1 MLIHGRIWPM
11 GFDPNIYFCNDGVA
25 IGLGNI
31 WRFSY
36 IVYSNG
42 GGAFFIPYFFAIA
55 IMGIPFLILEYGI
68 GFSFKRSFTE
78 IFKSIN
84 PKFEYIAWILI
95 FSITIVLIYYMVIIS
110 WDMFYLVKSFTFGW
124 GSDTAAYFIQNVGGS
139 ENLSNIGNFFIPVG
153 VGVIVSWFILWF
165 ISHRSIEKGI
175 GLASK
180 ILIPAVF
187 IIMAIIVI
195 YALTL
200 PGASIGTDALLNP
213 DWNLLFNINL
223 WIVAFSQIIFSLGI
237 GEALALTYATYLS
250 DNKGL
255 TDNVLFVVASNSSFE
270 IFTAF
275 GVFSILGYMSATSR
289 TPLVQLVTEGT
300 GLIFVVFPKIFS
312 LMGIVGRVLAPLFFL
327 AVLFAGIS
335 SAFAFFE
342 PLIGSISSKSNMSRK
357 KLVTILSIIGC
368 LCSLAFTCG
377 VSSYLVGIVDGF
389 VNKFGIL
396 LLIAIQC
403 IVFGWYYGT
412 DKVIPVLN
420 EKSRIKVG
428 TLWTAIIKY
437 ILPIFLIII
446 WLIGIVDLFM
456 NVSQFEL
463 MVDIGLIVI
472 VMALSTI
479 FYKMKSK
486 ETVV

>member
-1 MLIHGRIWPM
+1 M
-11 GFDPNIYFCNDGVA
+11 
-25 IGLGNI
+25 
-31 WRFSY
+31 
-36 IVYSNG
+36 
-42 GGAFFIPYFFAIA
+42 
-55 IMGIPFLILEYGI
+55 ILEYGI

-84 PKFEYIAWILI
+84 PKFEYISWILI
-95 FSITIVLIYYMVIIS
+95 FSIAIVLIYYMVIIS
-110 WDMFYLVKSFTFGW
+110 WDLFYLVKSITFGW
-124 GSDTAAYFIQNVGGS
+124 GSDTAAYFVQNVGGS
-139 ENLSNIGNFFIPVG
+139 ENLANIGNFFIPIG
-153 VGVIVSWFILWF
+153 AGVIVSWFILWF
-165 ISHRSIEKGI
+165 ISHRSIDKGI

-187 IIMAIIVI
+187 VMMAIIVI

-200 PGASIGTDALLNP
+200 PGASIGIDALIHPN
-213 DWNLLFNINL
+213 WNLLSDINL

-255 TDNVLFVVASNSSFE
+255 TDNVFFVVLSNSSFE

-275 GVFSILGYMSATSR
+275 GVFSILGYMSATSG
-289 TPLVQLVTEGT
+289 TPLVQLVSEGT

-312 LMGIVGRVLAPLFFL
+312 LMGVIGHILAPLFFL

-342 PLIGSISSKSNMSRK
+342 PIIGSISSKSNMSRK
-357 KLVTILSIIGC
+357 KLVTILSVIGC

-377 VSSYLVGIVDGF
+377 ISSYLVGIVDGF

-403 IVFGWYYGT
+403 VVFGWYYGAE
-412 DKVIPVLN
+412 KVIPVLN
-420 EKSRIKVG
+420 EKSRIKIG
-428 TLWTAIIKY
+428 TIWTAIIKY

-446 WLIGIVDLFM
+446 WMIGIADLFM

-463 MVDIGLIVI
+463 MVDIGIIVI
-472 VMALSTI
+472 VLVLSAI

-486 ETVV
+486 ESIV

>member
-1 MLIHGRIWPM
+1 MEEYGQWDSTLTFIFAMI
-11 GFDPNIYFCNDGVA
+11 GVA

-84 PKFEYIAWILI
+84 PKFEYISWILI
-95 FSITIVLIYYMVIIS
+95 FSISIVLIYYMVIIS
-110 WDMFYLVKSFTFGW
+110 WDLFYLVKSFSFGW
-124 GSDTAAYFIQNVGGS
+124 GSDTAAYFVHNVGGS
-139 ENLSNIGNFFIPVG
+139 ENLSKIGNFFIPVG
-153 VGVIVSWFILWF
+153 IGVIVSWFILWF
-165 ISHRSIEKGI
+165 ISHRSIDKGI

-200 PGASIGTDALLNP
+200 PGASIGIDALINP
-213 DWNLLFNINL
+213 NWNLLSDINL

-255 TDNVLFVVASNSSFE
+255 TDNVFFVVASNSSFE

-275 GVFSILGYMSATSR
+275 GVFSILGYMSATSG
-289 TPLVQLVTEGT
+289 TPLAQLVSEGT

-312 LMGIVGRVLAPLFFL
+312 LMGVVGRILAPLFFL

-342 PLIGSISSKSNMSRK
+342 PIIGSISAKSNMSRK

-377 VSSYLVGIVDGF
+377 ISSYLVGIVDGF

-403 IVFGWYYGT
+403 VVFGWYYGAE
-412 DKVIPVLN
+412 KVIPVLN
-420 EKSRIKVG
+420 EKSRIKIG
-428 TLWTAIIKY
+428 TIWTAIIKY

-446 WLIGIVDLFM
+446 WAIGIADLFM

-472 VMALSTI
+472 VLALSAI
-479 FYKMKSK
+479 FYRMKSK
-486 ETVV
+486 ESIV

>member
-1 MLIHGRIWPM
+1 MEKYGQWDSTLTFIFAMI
-11 GFDPNIYFCNDGVA
+11 GVA

-42 GGAFFIPYFFAIA
+42 GGAFFIPYFVAIA

-68 GFSFKRSFTE
+68 GFSFKKSFSE
-78 IFKSIN
+78 ILKSIN

-95 FSITIVLIYYMVIIS
+95 FSIAIVLIYYMAIIS
-110 WDMFYLVKSFTFGW
+110 WDLFYLVKSFTFGW
-124 GSDTAAYFIQNVGGS
+124 GADTAAYFVQNVGGS
-139 ENLSNIGNFFIPVG
+139 ENLSNIGNFFIPICG
-153 VGVIVSWFILWF
+153 GVIISWFILWF
-165 ISHRSIEKGI
+165 ISHRSIDKGI
-175 GLASK
+175 GLASR

-200 PGASIGTDALLNP
+200 PGANIGINALLNP
-213 DWNLLFNINL
+213 NWNLLFDINI

-237 GEALALTYATYLS
+237 GEALALTYASYLQ

-255 TDNVLFVVASNSSFE
+255 TDNVFFVVASNSSFE

-275 GVFSILGYMSATSR
+275 GVFSILGYMSATSG
-289 TPLVQLVTEGT
+289 TPLTQIVSEGT

-312 LMGIVGRVLAPLFFL
+312 LMGIMGRILAPLFFL

-342 PLIGSISSKSNMSRK
+342 PIIGSVASKSNMSRK
-357 KLVTILSIIGC
+357 KLVTVLSIVGC
-368 LCSLAFTCG
+368 LCSLVFTCG
-377 VSSYLVGIVDGF
+377 ISSYLVGIVDGF

-403 IVFGWYYGT
+403 IIFGWYYGAE
-412 DKVIPVLN
+412 KVIPILN
-420 EKSRIKVG
+420 EKSRINVG
-428 TLWTAIIKY
+428 FIWKTIIKY
-437 ILPIFLIII
+437 VLPVFLVII
-446 WLIGIVDLFM
+446 WLIGIVDLFL
-456 NVSQFEL
+456 NVSHFEL
-463 MVDIGLIVI
+463 MVDMGLIII
-472 VMALSTI
+472 VMALSAI
-479 FYKMKSK
+479 FYRMQSSPS
-486 ETVV
+486 

>member
-1 MLIHGRIWPM
+1 MEEYGQWDSTLTFIFAMI
-11 GFDPNIYFCNDGVA
+11 GVA

-275 GVFSILGYMSATSR
+275 GVFSILGYMSATSG

>member
-1 MLIHGRIWPM
+1 MSEYGQWDSTLTFIFAMI
-11 GFDPNIYFCNDGVA
+11 GVA

-42 GGAFFIPYFFAIA
+42 GGTFFIPYFFAIA
-55 IMGIPFLILEYGI
+55 LMGIPFLILEYGI
-68 GFSFKRSFTE
+68 GFSFKKSFSE

-84 PKFEYIAWILI
+84 PKFEYVAWILI
-95 FSITIVLIYYMVIIS
+95 FSISIVLIYYMVIIS
-110 WDMFYLVKSFTFGW
+110 WDLFYLIQSFSFGW
-124 GSDTAAYFIQNVGGS
+124 GSDPAAYFVQNVGGS
-139 ENLSNIGNFFIPVG
+139 ENLSRIGNFFLPVAG
-153 VGVIVSWFILWF
+153 GVIVSWFILWF
-165 ISHRSIEKGI
+165 ISHRSVDKGI

-187 IIMAIIVI
+187 VIMAIIVV

-200 PGASIGTDALLNP
+200 PGASIGINTLLNP
-213 DWNLLFNINL
+213 NWNLLTDINL

-237 GEALALTYATYLS
+237 GEALALTYATYLA
-250 DNKGL
+250 DNKNL
-255 TDNVLFVVASNSSFE
+255 TDNVFFVVASNSSFE

-275 GVFSILGYMSATSR
+275 GVFSILGYMSATSG
-289 TPLVQLVTEGT
+289 TPMIELVSEGT

-312 LMGIVGRVLAPLFFL
+312 IMGVIGHILAPLFFL

-342 PLIGSISSKSNMSRK
+342 PIIGSISSKVNMSRK

-368 LCSLAFTCG
+368 LCSILFTCG
-377 VSSYLVGIVDGF
+377 ISSYLVGVVDGF
-389 VNKFGIL
+389 INKFGIL
-396 LLIAIQC
+396 LLIAVQC
-403 IVFGWYYGT
+403 IIFGWYYGVE
-412 DKVIPVLN
+412 KVIPVLN

-428 TLWTAIIKY
+428 SIWTAIIKY

-446 WLIGIVDLFM
+446 WMIGIIDLFS
-456 NVSQFEL
+456 NATQFEL
-463 MVDIGLIVI
+463 MVDIGIIVL
-472 VMALSTI
+472 VLVLSAV
-479 FYKMKSK
+479 FYKRKSL
-486 ETVV
+486 EI

>member
-1 MLIHGRIWPM
+1 MSEYGQWDSTLTFIFAMI
-11 GFDPNIYFCNDGVA
+11 GVA

-42 GGAFFIPYFFAIA
+42 GGSFFIPYFFAIA

-68 GFSFKRSFTE
+68 GFSFKKSFSE

-84 PKFEYIAWILI
+84 PKYEFVAWTLI
-95 FSITIVLIYYMVIIS
+95 FSIAIVLIYYMVIIS
-110 WDMFYLVKSFTFGW
+110 WDLFYLIQSLSFSW
-124 GSDTAAYFIQNVGGS
+124 GSDTAAYFVQNVGGS
-139 ENLSNIGNFFIPVG
+139 NNLSNMGNFFIPIG
-153 VGVIVSWFILWF
+153 IGVIVSWIILWF
-165 ISHRSIEKGI
+165 ISHRSIDKGI

-195 YALTL
+195 FALTL
-200 PGASIGTDALLNP
+200 PGASIGINALIHPN
-213 DWNLLFNINL
+213 WNLLFDINI

-237 GEALALTYATYLS
+237 GEALALTYASYLS
-250 DNKGL
+250 DNKNL
-255 TDNVLFVVASNSSFE
+255 TDNVFFVVASNSSFE

-275 GVFSILGYMSATSR
+275 GVFSILGYMSATSG
-289 TPLVQLVTEGT
+289 TPLVQLVSEGT

-312 LMGIVGRVLAPLFFL
+312 IMGILGRILAPLFFL

-342 PLIGSISSKSNMSRK
+342 PIIGSISSKTNMSRK

-368 LCSLAFTCG
+368 LCSLLFTCG
-377 VSSYLVGIVDGF
+377 ISSYLVEIVDGF
-389 VNKFGIL
+389 INKFGIL
-396 LLIAIQC
+396 LLIAVQC
-403 IVFGWYYGT
+403 IIFGWYYGAE
-412 DKVIPVLN
+412 KVIPVLN

-428 TLWTAIIKY
+428 SIWTTIIKY
-437 ILPIFLIII
+437 ILPILLTII
-446 WLIGIVDLFM
+446 WIIGIIDLFK
-456 NVSQFEL
+456 NATQFEL
-463 MVDIGLIVI
+463 MVDIGIIVI
-472 VMALSTI
+472 VLIFSTL
-479 FYKMKSK
+479 FYKQKSSDNYD
-486 ETVV
+486 

>member
-1 MLIHGRIWPM
+1 MEEYGQWDSALTFIFAMI
-11 GFDPNIYFCNDGVA
+11 GVA

-84 PKFEYIAWILI
+84 PKFEYISWILI
-95 FSITIVLIYYMVIIS
+95 FSIAIVLIYYMVIIS
-110 WDMFYLVKSFTFGW
+110 WDLFYLVKSITFGW
-124 GSDTAAYFIQNVGGS
+124 GSDTAAYFVQNVGGS
-139 ENLSNIGNFFIPVG
+139 ENLANIGNFFIPIG
-153 VGVIVSWFILWF
+153 AGVIVSWFILWF
-165 ISHRSIEKGI
+165 ISHRSIDKGI

-200 PGASIGTDALLNP
+200 PGASIGIDALINP
-213 DWNLLFNINL
+213 NWNLLSDINL

-255 TDNVLFVVASNSSFE
+255 TDNVFFVVASNSSFE

-275 GVFSILGYMSATSR
+275 GVFSILGYMSATSG
-289 TPLVQLVTEGT
+289 TPLAQLVSEGT

-312 LMGIVGRVLAPLFFL
+312 LMGVVGRILAPLFFL

-342 PLIGSISSKSNMSRK
+342 PIIGSISAKSNMSRK

-377 VSSYLVGIVDGF
+377 ISSYLVGIVDGF

-403 IVFGWYYGT
+403 VVFGWYYGAE
-412 DKVIPVLN
+412 KIVPVLN
-420 EKSRIKVG
+420 EKSRVKIG
-428 TLWTAIIKY
+428 TIWTAIIKY

-446 WLIGIVDLFM
+446 WVIGIFDLFT

-472 VMALSTI
+472 VLALSTI
-479 FYKMKSK
+479 FYKLKSK
-486 ETVV
+486 ESIV

>member
-1 MLIHGRIWPM
+1 
-11 GFDPNIYFCNDGVA
+11 
-25 IGLGNI
+25 
-31 WRFSY
+31 
-36 IVYSNG
+36 
-42 GGAFFIPYFFAIA
+42 
-55 IMGIPFLILEYGI
+55 
-68 GFSFKRSFTE
+68 
-78 IFKSIN
+78 
-84 PKFEYIAWILI
+84 
-95 FSITIVLIYYMVIIS
+95 MVIIS
-110 WDMFYLVKSFTFGW
+110 WDLFYLVKSITFGW
-124 GSDTAAYFIQNVGGS
+124 GSDTAAYFVQNVGGS
-139 ENLSNIGNFFIPVG
+139 ENLANIGNFFIPIG
-153 VGVIVSWFILWF
+153 AGVIVSWFILWF
-165 ISHRSIEKGI
+165 ISHRSIDKGI

-187 IIMAIIVI
+187 VMMAIIVI

-200 PGASIGTDALLNP
+200 PGASIGIDALIHPN
-213 DWNLLFNINL
+213 WNLLSDINL

-255 TDNVLFVVASNSSFE
+255 TDNVFFVVLSNSSFE

-275 GVFSILGYMSATSR
+275 GVFSILGYMSATSG
-289 TPLVQLVTEGT
+289 TPLVQLVSEGT

-312 LMGIVGRVLAPLFFL
+312 LMGVIGHILAPLFFL

-342 PLIGSISSKSNMSRK
+342 PIIGSISSKSNMSRK
-357 KLVTILSIIGC
+357 KLVTILSVIGC

-377 VSSYLVGIVDGF
+377 ISSYLVGIVDGF

-403 IVFGWYYGT
+403 VVFGWYYGAE
-412 DKVIPVLN
+412 KIIPVLN
-420 EKSRIKVG
+420 EKSRIKIG
-428 TLWTAIIKY
+428 TIWTAIIKY

-446 WLIGIVDLFM
+446 WVIGIADLFM

-463 MVDIGLIVI
+463 MVDIGIIVI
-472 VMALSTI
+472 VLALSAI

-486 ETVV
+486 ESIV

>member
-1 MLIHGRIWPM
+1 MSEYAQWDSTLTFIFAMI
-11 GFDPNIYFCNDGVA
+11 GVA

-42 GGAFFIPYFFAIA
+42 GGSFFVPYFFAIA

-68 GFSFKRSFTE
+68 GFSFKRAFTD

-84 PKFEYIAWILI
+84 PKFEYIAWVLI
-95 FSITIVLIYYMVIIS
+95 FSISIVLIYYMVIIS
-110 WDMFYLVKSFTFGW
+110 WDMFYLFKSLTFSW
-124 GSDTAAYFIQNVGGS
+124 GSDTAAYFVQNVGGS
-139 ENLSNIGNFFIPVG
+139 DNLSNMSNFFIPVG
-153 VGVIVSWFILWF
+153 IGVIISWAVLWF
-165 ISHRSIEKGI
+165 ISHRSIDKGI

-187 IIMAIIVI
+187 VIMAVIVI
-195 YALTL
+195 FALML
-200 PGASIGTDALLNP
+200 PGAGIGIDALINP
-213 DWNLLFNINL
+213 NWSLLLDINI

-237 GEALALTYATYLS
+237 GEALALTYATYLA

-255 TDNVLFVVASNSSFE
+255 TDNVFLVAAANSSFE

-275 GVFSILGYMSATSR
+275 GVFSILGYMSATSG
-289 TPLVQLVTEGT
+289 TPMVELVSEGT

-312 LMGIVGRVLAPLFFL
+312 LMGIAGRILAPLFFL

-342 PLIGSISSKSNMSRK
+342 PIIGSISSKCGMSRK
-357 KLVTILSIIGC
+357 KLVTILSVVGC
-368 LCSLAFTCG
+368 LASLVFTCG
-377 VSSYLVGIVDGF
+377 ISSYLVGIVDGF

-396 LLIAIQC
+396 LLIAVQC
-403 IVFGWYYGT
+403 VIFGWYYGAE
-412 DKVIPVLN
+412 KVIPVLN

-428 TLWTAIIKY
+428 FVWTSIIKY
-437 ILPIFLIII
+437 VLPVFLVII
-446 WLIGIVDLFM
+446 WMIGIVDLFM
-456 NVSQFEL
+456 NASRFEL
-463 MVDIGLIVI
+463 IVDITLIVL
-472 VMALSTI
+472 VLVLSTV
-479 FYKMKSK
+479 FYKMKAI
-486 ETVV
+486 EN

>member
-1 MLIHGRIWPM
+1 MSEYGQWDSTLTFIFAMI
-11 GFDPNIYFCNDGVA
+11 GVA

-42 GGAFFIPYFFAIA
+42 GGAFFVPYFVAIA

-68 GFSFKRSFTE
+68 GFSFKRSFSE

-95 FSITIVLIYYMVIIS
+95 FSISIVLIYYMVIIS
-110 WDMFYLVKSFTFGW
+110 WDMFYLAKSITFSW
-124 GSDTAAYFIQNVGGS
+124 GSDTAAYFVQNVGGS
-139 ENLSNIGNFFIPVG
+139 DNLANIGNFFIPVG
-153 VGVIVSWFILWF
+153 IGVIASWIILWF
-165 ISHRSIEKGI
+165 ISHRSIDKGI

-187 IIMAIIVI
+187 VIMAIIVI
-195 YALTL
+195 FALML
-200 PGASIGTDALLNP
+200 PGAGIGIDALINP
-213 DWNLLFNINL
+213 NWNLLWDINI

-237 GEALALTYATYLS
+237 GEALAMTYASYLS

-255 TDNVLFVVASNSSFE
+255 TDNVFLVVASNSSFE

-275 GVFSILGYMSATSR
+275 GVFSILGYMSTTTG
-289 TPLVQLVTEGT
+289 TPMVELVSEGT

-312 LMGIVGRVLAPLFFL
+312 LMGVLGRVLAPLFFL

-342 PLIGSISSKSNMSRK
+342 PIIGSISSKTYMSRK

-368 LCSLAFTCG
+368 LASLAFTCG
-377 VSSYLVGIVDGF
+377 ISSYLVGIVDGF
-389 VNKFGIL
+389 VNKFAIL
-396 LLIAIQC
+396 LLIAVQC
-403 IVFGWYYGT
+403 VIFGWSYGAE
-412 DKVIPVLN
+412 KIIPVLN

-428 TLWTAIIKY
+428 SLWTAIIKY
-437 ILPIFLIII
+437 ILPVFLVII
-446 WLIGIVDLFM
+446 WLIGIIDLFM
-456 NVSQFEL
+456 NASQFEL
-463 MVDIGLIVI
+463 MVDMTIIILVL
-472 VMALSTI
+472 ALSAI
-479 FYKMKSK
+479 FYRKKSAQN
-486 ETVV
+486 TV

>member
-1 MLIHGRIWPM
+1 MSENAQWDSTLTFIFAMI
-11 GFDPNIYFCNDGVA
+11 GVA

-42 GGAFFIPYFFAIA
+42 GGAFFIPYAVAIA
-55 IMGIPFLILEYGI
+55 LMGIPFLILEYGI
-68 GFSFKRSFTE
+68 GFSFKRSFSE

-84 PKFEYIAWILI
+84 PKFEYIAWVLI
-95 FSITIVLIYYMVIIS
+95 FSISIVLIYYMVIIS
-110 WDMFYLVKSFTFGW
+110 WDLFYLVKSLTFGW
-124 GSDTAAYFIQNVGGS
+124 GSDTAAYFVQNVGGS
-139 ENLSNIGNFFIPVG
+139 DSLSKIGNFFIPLG
-153 VGVIVSWFILWF
+153 VGVIVSWIILWF
-165 ISHRSIEKGI
+165 ISHRSIDKGI

-195 YALTL
+195 FALTL
-200 PGASIGTDALLNP
+200 PGANIGIDTLIKPN
-213 DWNLLFNINL
+213 WNLLWDINI

-237 GEALALTYATYLS
+237 GEALALTYATYLA
-250 DNKGL
+250 DNNSL
-255 TDNVLFVVASNSSFE
+255 TDNVFFVVASNSSFE

-275 GVFSILGYMSATSR
+275 GVFSILGYMSATSG
-289 TPLVQLVTEGT
+289 TPMVQLVSEGT

-312 LMGIVGRVLAPLFFL
+312 LMGIAGRILAPLFFL

-342 PLIGSISSKSNMSRK
+342 PIIASISSKTNMSRK
-357 KLVTILSIIGC
+357 KLVTILSVMGC
-368 LCSLAFTCG
+368 LGSLIFTCG
-377 VSSYLVGIVDGF
+377 ISSYLVGIVDGF

-403 IVFGWYYGT
+403 IIFGWYYGAE
-412 DKVIPVLN
+412 KVIPVLN

-428 TLWTAIIKY
+428 FIWTTVIKY
-437 ILPIFLIII
+437 ILPIFLVII

-456 NVSQFEL
+456 NATQFEL
-463 MVDIGLIVI
+463 MVDIALILLVL
-472 VMALSTI
+472 VFSAI
-479 FYKMKSK
+479 FYKRKST
-486 ETVV
+486 EDMI

>member
-1 MLIHGRIWPM
+1 MEEYGQWDSTLTFIFAMI
-11 GFDPNIYFCNDGVA
+11 GVE

-84 PKFEYIAWILI
+84 PKFEYISWILI
-95 FSITIVLIYYMVIIS
+95 FSIAIVLIYYMVIIS
-110 WDMFYLVKSFTFGW
+110 WDLFYLVKSITFGW
-124 GSDTAAYFIQNVGGS
+124 GSDTAAYFVQNVGGS
-139 ENLSNIGNFFIPVG
+139 ENLANIGNFFIPIG
-153 VGVIVSWFILWF
+153 AGVIVSWFI
-165 ISHRSIEKGI
+165 SHRSIDKGI

-187 IIMAIIVI
+187 VMMAIIVI

-200 PGASIGTDALLNP
+200 PGASIGIDALIHPN
-213 DWNLLFNINL
+213 WNLLSDINL

-255 TDNVLFVVASNSSFE
+255 TDNVFFVVLSNSSFE

-275 GVFSILGYMSATSR
+275 GVFSILGYMSATSG
-289 TPLVQLVTEGT
+289 TPLVQLVSEGT

-312 LMGIVGRVLAPLFFL
+312 LMGVIGHILAPLFFL

-342 PLIGSISSKSNMSRK
+342 PIIGSISSKSNMSRK
-357 KLVTILSIIGC
+357 KLVTILSVIGC

-377 VSSYLVGIVDGF
+377 ISSYLVGIVDGF

-403 IVFGWYYGT
+403 VVFGWYYGAE
-412 DKVIPVLN
+412 KIIPVLN
-420 EKSRIKVG
+420 EKSRIKIG
-428 TLWTAIIKY
+428 TIWTAIIKY

-446 WLIGIVDLFM
+446 WVIGIADLFM

-463 MVDIGLIVI
+463 MVDIGIIVI
-472 VMALSTI
+472 VLALSAI

-486 ETVV
+486 ESIV

>member
-1 MLIHGRIWPM
+1 MSEYGQWDSTLTFIFAMI
-11 GFDPNIYFCNDGVA
+11 GVA

-42 GGAFFIPYFFAIA
+42 GGSFFIPYFFAIA

-68 GFSFKRSFTE
+68 GFSFKKSFSE

-84 PKFEYIAWILI
+84 PKYEFVAWTLI
-95 FSITIVLIYYMVIIS
+95 FSIAIVLIYYMVIIS
-110 WDMFYLVKSFTFGW
+110 WDLFYLIQSLSFSW
-124 GSDTAAYFIQNVGGS
+124 GSDTAAYFVQNVGGS
-139 ENLSNIGNFFIPVG
+139 NNLSNMGNFFIPIG
-153 VGVIVSWFILWF
+153 IGVIVSWIILWF
-165 ISHRSIEKGI
+165 ISHRSIDKGI

-195 YALTL
+195 FALTL
-200 PGASIGTDALLNP
+200 PGAGIGINALIHPN
-213 DWNLLFNINL
+213 WNLLFDINI

-237 GEALALTYATYLS
+237 GEALALTYASYLS
-250 DNKGL
+250 DNKNL
-255 TDNVLFVVASNSSFE
+255 TDNVFFVVASNSSFE

-275 GVFSILGYMSATSR
+275 GVFSILGYMSATSG
-289 TPLVQLVTEGT
+289 TPLVQLVSEGT

-312 LMGIVGRVLAPLFFL
+312 IMGILGRILAPLFFL

-342 PLIGSISSKSNMSRK
+342 PIIGSISSKTNMSRK

-368 LCSLAFTCG
+368 LCSLLFTCG
-377 VSSYLVGIVDGF
+377 ISSYLVEIVDGF
-389 VNKFGIL
+389 INKFGIL
-396 LLIAIQC
+396 LLIAVQC
-403 IVFGWYYGT
+403 IIFGWYYGAE
-412 DKVIPVLN
+412 KVIPVLN

-428 TLWTAIIKY
+428 SIWTTIIKY
-437 ILPIFLIII
+437 ILPILLTII
-446 WLIGIVDLFM
+446 WIIGIIDLFK
-456 NVSQFEL
+456 NATQFEL
-463 MVDIGLIVI
+463 MVDIGIIVI
-472 VMALSTI
+472 VLIFSTL
-479 FYKMKSK
+479 FYKQKSSDNYD
-486 ETVV
+486 

>member
-1 MLIHGRIWPM
+1 MEKYGQWDSTLTFIFAMI
-11 GFDPNIYFCNDGVA
+11 GVA

-68 GFSFKRSFTE
+68 GFSFKKAFTE

-95 FSITIVLIYYMVIIS
+95 FSISIVLIYYMVIIS
-110 WDMFYLVKSFTFGW
+110 WDLFYLFKSLTFGW
-124 GSDTAAYFIQNVGGS
+124 GSDTAAYFVQNVGGS
-139 ENLSNIGNFFIPVG
+139 ENLANISNFFIPVAIG
-153 VGVIVSWFILWF
+153 VVISWSLLWF

-187 IIMAIIVI
+187 VIMAIIVV

-200 PGASIGTDALLNP
+200 HGASIGINTLLNP
-213 DWNLLFNINL
+213 NWNLLFDVNL

-237 GEALALTYATYLS
+237 GEALALTYASYLS

-275 GVFSILGYMSATSR
+275 GVFSILGYMSAISG
-289 TPLVQLVTEGT
+289 TPMIQLVSDGT
-300 GLIFVVFPKIFS
+300 GLIFVVFPKIFNI
-312 LMGIVGRVLAPLFFL
+312 MGLAGHILAPLFFL

-342 PLIGSISSKSNMSRK
+342 PVIGSISSISDISRK

-368 LCSLAFTCG
+368 LCSLIFTCG
-377 VSSYLVGIVDGF
+377 ISSYLVGIVDGF

-403 IVFGWYYGT
+403 VIFGWHYGAE
-412 DKVIPVLN
+412 KVIPVLN
-420 EKSRIKVG
+420 EKSRIKIGFVWK
-428 TLWTAIIKY
+428 TVIKY
-437 ILPIFLIII
+437 ILPLFLAII
-446 WLIGIVDLFM
+446 WLIGIVELFM
-456 NVSQFEL
+456 NANQFEL
-463 MVDIGLIVI
+463 IVYVGLTATVI
-472 VMALSTI
+472 ILSGV
-479 FYKMKSK
+479 FYLKSTRMSQSK
-486 ETVV
+486 Y